1 MTDVLQVDRTP
12 VRVLRVRLGG
22 GGLERA
28 AWEDWSDPRP
38 GIDVIGH
45 AGGSGLAAALL
56 FDAPSD
62 RVPLVITVGPGVRN
76 GLPTAGRATVAS
88 RAPLGGRYAE
98 GQVGGELAARLASLG
113 SALVIEG
120 STGSDRAQVLVLEQ
134 DGSVRLEAATE
145 LVGRTVAD
153 CAALLEARFGSQAS
167 LRIGSAGIGG
177 VAFASL
183 ASGGARPS
191 FVGRGGL
198 GAVLGASGLC
208 AVVVR
213 AEPEP
218 PRKPAQALVE
228 ALTSSP
234 RLAQRS
240 AQGTTELWHA
250 LSARGELNAMEDD
263 SPLDPER
270 GVALARSAR
279 EAGRERHGCRG
290 CPTPCGWVFERSTG
304 ERQRSHFGAAHAVG
318 PALGLDDF
326 DDSLTLL
333 ARCDALGVDAK
344 EAGAVLATWG
354 RAVDAGVVDGP
365 DPRGDV
371 DALVATLDRLIEDP
385 RARSGAAHLA
395 RELGL
400 DLARLPWLERSVRP
414 GVSGTA
420 LLGQCVSTG
429 GSDPMRSFP
438 FLSDEASPE
447 RLAVL
452 VGLERPAPGQLVWWH
467 ENLVAA
473 LDASGFCAF
482 SAAGTLADGVLDL
495 DRLAQALGHVDG
507 DELLALGASIV
518 LARRSLE
525 TRWGIGGER
534 DRPSALVERLDR
546 PEMLPAYRAA
556 RGIDADGAPLGEVWE
571 NLGRRRLAR
580 PWAAPVLEATA
591 VEIEPARASLAE
603 HSSTAVVEITVRATG
618 TLADALG
625 APVGLQLFPGATVGD
640 LMGELARRHPNAE
653 RLLGEPV
660 RSPVSVW
667 RAGLRLDVDTALV
680 DGDRIDLVL
689 AIAGG

>member
-1 MTDVLQVDRTP
+1 
-12 VRVLRVRLGG
+12 
-22 GGLERA
+22 
-28 AWEDWSDPRP
+28 
-38 GIDVIGH
+38 
-45 AGGSGLAAALL
+45 
-56 FDAPSD
+56 
-62 RVPLVITVGPGVRN
+62 
-76 GLPTAGRATVAS
+76 
-88 RAPLGGRYAE
+88 
-98 GQVGGELAARLASLG
+98 
-113 SALVIEG
+113 
-120 STGSDRAQVLVLEQ
+120 
-134 DGSVRLEAATE
+134 
-145 LVGRTVAD
+145 
-153 CAALLEARFGSQAS
+153 LLEARFGSQAS

-400 DLARLPWLERSVRP
+400 DLARLPWL
-414 GVSGTA
+414 
-420 LLGQCVSTG
+420 
-429 GSDPMRSFP
+429 D
-438 FLSDEASPE
+438 
-447 RLAVL
+447 
-452 VGLERPAPGQLVWWH
+452 GLERPAPGQLVWWH

-603 HSSTAVVEITVRATG
+603 HSPTAVVEITVRATG